1 MFAPRDRDRPFAWR
15 PPLRLVAWVAA
26 LAACVG
32 QPGPPP
38 GTLAAPMPAAAP
50 PVASQPGAETE
61 RERYVARAL
70 APSLPAELH
79 NRRQAGWGTGFYVAP
94 DKVLTNSHVAGNCA
108 VRTVGNGAE
117 GEEMI
122 ARIVADDPTDDLA
135 LLAVDAPAEPAPFE
149 TEIFTETGRDLAV
162 IGYPARGLA
171 VRLAELSPVDA
182 RQADLIA
189 DRPTYPFRGEV
200 HPGNSGS
207 PVLDDSGA
215 VVGVV
220 VKKIDTVAVYSRTG
234 QIVDN
239 IGIAIQNRV
248 VFDFLRANRVSVR
261 RASPGPALSPDAL
274 MTAAHRFVRQV
285 GCWK

>member
-1 MFAPRDRDRPFAWR
+1 MPLPRDRNRRFAWR
-15 PPLRLVAWVAA
+15 PSLWAIACVAA

-32 QPGPPP
+32 PPGPPSP
-38 GTLAAPMPAAAP
+38 TVAKPVPVAAAP
-50 PVASQPGAETE
+50 LPSPSRAETE
-61 RERYVARAL
+61 RDLYIERAL
-70 APSLPAELH
+70 AVSLPAELH
-79 NRRQAGWGTGFYVAP
+79 GRRQAGWGTGFYVAP
-94 DKVLTNSHVAGNCA
+94 DRVLTNSHVAGNCA
-108 VRTVGNGAE
+108 VRTVGNGTE
-117 GEEMI
+117 GEEII
-122 ARIVADDPTDDLA
+122 ARIVADDPADDLA
-135 LLAVDAPAEPAPFE
+135 LLAVDVPAESAPFE
-149 TEIFTETGRDLAV
+149 TELYTETGHDLAV

-171 VRLAELSPVDA
+171 VRLAELSPADA

-220 VKKIDTVAVYSRTG
+220 VKKIDTVAVYNRTG
-234 QIVDN
+234 QIVDD

-248 VFDFLRANRVSVR
+248 VFDFLRTNRVPVQ
-261 RASPGPALSPDAL
+261 RAPPGAALSADAL
-274 MTAAHRFVRQV
+274 MNAAHRFVRQI